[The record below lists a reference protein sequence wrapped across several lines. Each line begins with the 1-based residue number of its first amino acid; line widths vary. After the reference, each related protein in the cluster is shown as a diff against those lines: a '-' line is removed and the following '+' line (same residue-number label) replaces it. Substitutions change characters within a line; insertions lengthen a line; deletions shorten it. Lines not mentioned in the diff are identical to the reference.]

1 MYFQKNQGLFQEI
14 FIFGSRTMRSI
25 VCESMPSLAVA
36 MVNQTAL
43 RAAWL
48 CGRAWFLE
56 TRLLHT
62 VQVPTFEKNVMRSE
76 IVEHHLWFTIELSI
90 TMPCNFSSFILR
102 HRKKRAELVQY
113 RTELHLLC
121 NPG

>member
-1 MYFQKNQGLFQEI
+1 MTFKIKTAYFSI
-14 FIFGSRTMRSI
+14 FDSRTMRSI

-56 TRLLHT
+56 TRLKQQFRFQMDLT
-62 VQVPTFEKNVMRSE
+62 DDFPSTFEKKHVM
-76 IVEHHLWFTIELSI
+76 T
-90 TMPCNFSSFILR
+90 
-102 HRKKRAELVQY
+102 
-113 RTELHLLC
+113 
-121 NPG
+121 